1 MRLLDSRLW
10 RRMLVLVIAG
20 LLTFGTPLALRAQ
33 DDATDDPDATADKA
47 AAVPLVIINAA
58 SVDRLLGDVKY
69 LFETAGQAQINESI
83 ENGLAAANNLE
94 GVNRKKPLGM
104 MIFLAPG
111 FPPTPIPVMYV
122 PVDDIDKVA
131 QLIGGGGNTQ
141 LKPVDGEPDRY
152 ELVGG
157 RRGTQHVVLRGGYA
171 FINRSAENL
180 DQKFLDPVKLTSG
193 LSARHDLA
201 VTLRLDT
208 VPDAVKTTLLGVLR
222 AQFNA
227 NMQQRDDEPDG
238 PYQLRRANESN
249 ILEFIELLLAEG
261 NRVTLGI
268 NASEE
273 DKDAVLEVQFEA
285 KPSGNWAKALAKIDS
300 RPSYFAPL
308 LDEKAPLSFSLS
320 WKMDDREQGNMTEF
334 LRVLEPQIASQLEP
348 VEPAVRSLFSAL
360 TKTAE
365 TGHADAFFQ
374 YKVMPPE
381 RMALFGGLKVED
393 GQKLSTAVRSILS
406 QLKMNPEVGELEV
419 DIDAHKGV
427 SFHRIGSRAETTSAT
442 NQRIYGGTPSV
453 YIGTGPNVV
462 WFSLGDSSSLDATKT
477 AIDDLAE
484 ARATVGKKVRGAPF
498 QFVLNMSSWLDKLDS
513 EGRFAKLARPA
524 FEGGNDRLQVDVR
537 PSENG
542 MRFQLKVEEGFL
554 KLLGSA
560 IGTGIQRQQERREE
574 RRRRRAAE
582 GDNPRRPR
590 QP

>member
-20 LLTFGTPLALRAQ
+20 LITFGTPLALRAQ

-122 PVDDIDKVA
+122 PVDDITKVA
-131 QLIGGGGNTQ
+131 ELIGGGGNTQ
-141 LKPVDGEPDRY
+141 LKPVDGEPDRF
-152 ELVGG
+152 ELIGG
-157 RRGTQHVVLRGGYA
+157 RRGPQHVVLRGGYA

-227 NMQQRDDEPDG
+227 TMQQRDDEPDG

>member
-1 MRLLDSRLW
+1 
-10 RRMLVLVIAG
+10 
-20 LLTFGTPLALRAQ
+20 
-33 DDATDDPDATADKA
+33 
-47 AAVPLVIINAA
+47 
-58 SVDRLLGDVKY
+58 
-69 LFETAGQAQINESI
+69 
-83 ENGLAAANNLE
+83 
-94 GVNRKKPLGM
+94 
-104 MIFLAPG
+104 APG

-122 PVDDIDKVA
+122 PVDDITKVA
-131 QLIGGGGNTQ
+131 ELIGGGGTTR
-141 LKPVDGEPDRY
+141 LKPVDGEPDRF
-152 ELVGG
+152 ELIGG
-157 RRGTQHVVLRGGYA
+157 RRGPQHVVLRGGYA

-365 TGHADAFFQ
+365 TGHADALFQ